1 MGDVVELSYRR
12 FTRYVIDKLV
22 RTGYLAASRRHQ
34 LDAAKSAWDRFRQDI
49 DRLIADRRDPTHP
62 S

>member
-1 MGDVVELSYRR
+1 MGDVIELSYRGFSR
-12 FTRYVIDKLV
+12 HLIDRLV

-34 LDAAKSAWDRFRQDI
+34 LDAVKIAWDRFRMDV
-49 DRLIADRRDPTHP
+49 DRLIADRRDPKRP

>member
-34 LDAAKSAWDRFRQDI
+34 LDAASSASCI
-49 DRLIADRRDPTHP
+49 